1 MADYVSKHTGSVI
14 DSTIDRILN
23 GDVGEVQAIGIAAVY
38 QRMSGIGN
46 GAPNKIVVELTDG
59 TISTLTVNNGTIP
72 NFGTENAGKLLY
84 VGDDGEVSILAIGAG
99 LQIVNGIL
107 SVIGGGT
114 GGSDPGTGV
123 DPDPAVAAICGQAV
137 CGQVICGGA

>member
-1 MADYVSKHTGSVI
+1 M
-14 DSTIDRILN
+14 
-23 GDVGEVQAIGIAAVY
+23 VY
-38 QRMSGIGN
+38 QKLN
-46 GAPNKIVVELTDG
+46 LTDG
-59 TISTLTVNNGTIP
+59 TVLTAEHLAHMEDGIAAAC
-72 NFGTENAGKLLY
+72 NFDAENAGKLLF
-84 VGDDGEVSILAIGAG
+84 VGNDGAVSILAIGAG

-123 DPDPAVAAICGQAV
+123 DPDPTVAAICGQAV